1 MQYNYLLFDLD
12 HTLWDFHA
20 NSSHA
25 LSTIFREYS
34 LDQYFTSL
42 EEFLKTYNYH
52 NDLLW
57 DLYRK
62 GNVSKEDLR
71 IQRFELTLREK
82 GMDDTR
88 MMKKIGSHYMEITP
102 KLNILAKNT
111 IETLEYL
118 TGKNYQLYI
127 VTNGFLTTQVTKM
140 AHSNID
146 RFFKK
151 IFSSEELGVSKPNR
165 EFFHWV
171 VSSLHAHK
179 SACLMIGDDL
189 EVDVKGAMQ
198 FGIDAVWYNPAETPS
213 DFTPTFTIR
222 DMKELTSIL

>member
-1 MQYNYLLFDLD
+1 MQYPYLLFDLD

-20 NSSHA
+20 NSSEA

-34 LDQYFTSL
+34 LDQYFSSPGD
-42 EEFLKTYNYH
+42 FIKTYNHH
-52 NDLLW
+52 NDILW

-62 GNVSKEDLR
+62 GSVSKEQLR
-71 IQRFELTLREK
+71 IQRFEFTLREK

-88 MMKKIGSHYMEITP
+88 LMEKIGAHYMEITP
-102 KLNILAKNT
+102 KLNILANNT

-118 TGKNYQLYI
+118 AGKNYQMYI
-127 VTNGFLTTQVTKM
+127 LTNGFLATQVTKM

-151 IFSSEELGVSKPNR
+151 IFSSEELGVSKPHR
-165 EFFHWV
+165 EFFHWA

-179 SACLMIGDDL
+179 DACLMIGDDL
-189 EVDVKGAMQ
+189 EVDVKGAMNY
-198 FGIDAVWYNPAETPS
+198 GIDAVWYNPAETETNY
-213 DFTPTFTIR
+213 TPTYTIHN
-222 DMKELTSIL
+222 MKELTSIL